1 MASLAAQRRVSFCD
15 SAKKHDGM
23 SPVTE
28 HYDEFMRKAVEQ
40 NHRYT
45 VNSALAFVPQEH
57 QDAVKALALDFCSRY
72 NKLWRENPSGVKGTV
87 VKTVRAR
94 NWQGWE
100 TKTVQERFGCAI
112 LSTGG
117 GIGLKIQTAPGH
129 LSFVANIREW
139 GRIVKIQRAWKK
151 YKARKIEAMEAELL
165 RRKHENH
172 RRRREQ
178 ETDCFDV
185 IQAIK
190 SMRGIPED
198 QRCLKFPGPAGP
210 APLHTSDWT
219 TTLLLSLTKG

>member
-1 MASLAAQRRVSFCD
+1 MASIATKKRVSFCA

-23 SPVTE
+23 STVSV
-28 HYDEFMRKAVEQ
+28 HYDEFMRKAVE
-40 NHRYT
+40 NHSTYT
-45 VNSALAFVPQEH
+45 VAEALATVPEEH
-57 QDAVKALALDFCSRY
+57 QGGVKALAIDFCRRY

-87 VKTVRAR
+87 VKTVRSR

-100 TKTVQERFGCAI
+100 TRKVQERFGCAV
-112 LSTGG
+112 LATGG

-129 LSFVANIREW
+129 LSFVTNIREW
-139 GRIVKIQRAWKK
+139 GRVVQIQRVWRK
-151 YKARKIEAMEAELL
+151 YKARKMEAMEAELL
-165 RRKHENH
+165 RRKNENQ

-178 ETDCFDV
+178 EKCFDV

-210 APLHTSDWT
+210 APTIDQT
-219 TTLLLSLTKG
+219 GYTLLLSIARG